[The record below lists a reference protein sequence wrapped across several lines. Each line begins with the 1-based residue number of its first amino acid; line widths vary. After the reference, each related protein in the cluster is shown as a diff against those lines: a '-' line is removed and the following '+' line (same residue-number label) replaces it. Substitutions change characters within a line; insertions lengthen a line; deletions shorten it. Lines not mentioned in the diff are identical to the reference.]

1 MKENTVESLSP
12 LAGRVAIITG
22 GASGIGAA
30 TAVLFA
36 ENGASVAIL
45 DRDAQAGQAVVT
57 RLQHSGATALFLDVD
72 VTSSDS
78 VREAVDTAA
87 QELGGIDVVVT
98 AAGILDERPMIE
110 MTEED
115 FDRTIDI
122 DLKGVFL
129 TARWALPH
137 LKSGGGGRII
147 NIASQLGIKG
157 GTGLVHYVAAKA
169 GVIGM
174 TKAMALELAP
184 EGILVNAIAPGP
196 IDTPLLSG
204 VSEEWRSAKRAEL
217 PLGRFGTPE
226 EIAPTALLLASSPSG
241 DIYVGQTLGPN
252 SGDVMP

>member
-1 MKENTVESLSP
+1 MKM
-12 LAGRVAIITG
+12 LANKVAVITG
-22 GASGIGAA
+22 GGSGIGAA
-30 TAVLFA
+30 IARIFA
-36 ENGASVAIL
+36 EHGATIAVL
-45 DRDAQAGQAVVT
+45 DRDIQSGENITQELHQMGGSAGFWQ
-57 RLQHSGATALFLDVD
+57 VD
-72 VTSSDS
+72 VAESAS
-78 VREAVDTAA
+78 VRNAIDSAA
-87 QELGGIDVVVT
+87 KDLGGIDILVT
-98 AAGILDERPMIE
+98 AAGILAEKSMRD

-115 FDRTIDI
+115 FDQTVDI

-129 TARWALPH
+129 ACRWALPH
-137 LKSGGGGRII
+137 LEASSSGRII

-184 EGILVNAIAPGP
+184 QRILVNAIAPGP
-196 IDTPLLSG
+196 VETPLLNG
-204 VSEEWRSAKRAEL
+204 VTDEWKQAKEADL

-226 EIAPTALLLASSPSG
+226 EVAPTALLLASSPGG

>member
-1 MKENTVESLSP
+1 MKM
-12 LAGRVAIITG
+12 LANKVAVITG
-22 GASGIGAA
+22 GGSGIGAA
-30 TAVLFA
+30 IARLFA
-36 ENGASVAIL
+36 KHGATIAVL
-45 DRDAQAGQAVVT
+45 DRDIRSGENITQELHQMGGSAGFWQ
-57 RLQHSGATALFLDVD
+57 VD
-72 VTSSDS
+72 VAESAPVRNAIDS
-78 VREAVDTAA
+78 AA
-87 QELGGIDVVVT
+87 KDLGGIDILVT
-98 AAGILDERPMIE
+98 AAGILAEKPMRD

-115 FDRTIDI
+115 FDQTVDI

-129 TARWALPH
+129 ACRWALPH
-137 LKSGGGGRII
+137 LEASSSGRII

-184 EGILVNAIAPGP
+184 QKILVNAIAPGP
-196 IDTPLLSG
+196 VETPLLNG
-204 VSEEWRSAKRAEL
+204 VTDEWKQAKEADL

-226 EIAPTALLLASSPSG
+226 EVAPTALLLASSPGG